1 MHCTGENQCH
11 LSGKN
16 GITRHSTASFCNN
29 KFSKR
34 VNSSITFVHG
44 TSLLR
49 CSKVTALMM
58 HKFI

>member
-16 GITRHSTASFCNN
+16 GITRPSTASFCNN

-44 TSLLR
+44 TSLLKGYR
-49 CSKVTALMM
+49 SNDA
-58 HKFI
+58 